1 MGWRE
6 KLNLYGVGGGEKKL
20 SPPLIW
26 KIVTEFCAHW
36 GAGVVGGSD
45 GGEKLNLY
53 GGG

>member
-6 KLNLYGVGGGEKKL
+6 KLNVYGGREKKL

-36 GAGVVGGSD
+36 GAGGGR
-45 GGEKLNLY
+45 GFGWGREIELV
-53 GGG
+53 